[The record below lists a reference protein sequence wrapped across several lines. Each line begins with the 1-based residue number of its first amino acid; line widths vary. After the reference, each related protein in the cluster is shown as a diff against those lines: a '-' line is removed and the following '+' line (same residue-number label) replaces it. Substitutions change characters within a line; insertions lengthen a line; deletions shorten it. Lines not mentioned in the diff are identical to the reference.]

1 MTGQRT
7 TKDLLIGLVLLALAL
22 AMLGW
27 LAADLA
33 ADRPVGGFMVV
44 ARLASAAFWLGLAW
58 LAVSDAHGLTGAAV
72 AGGAV
77 VLLLV
82 AMAAGLLLT
91 PGDFAGTTSKG
102 PTTPEAARRLG
113 FVLTGVLVLGG
124 AWVWRRARRTTR
136 VGPR

>member
-1 MTGQRT
+1 MTAQRT

-27 LAADLA
+27 LVVDLSA
-33 ADRPVGGFMVV
+33 ERPVGGLMVV
-44 ARLASAAFWLGLAW
+44 ARLASVAFWLGLAW
-58 LAVSDAHGLTGAAV
+58 LAVSDGHGLTGVAV
-72 AGGAV
+72 AGGSV

-91 PGDFAGTTSKG
+91 PDDFVSTTSKG

-113 FVLTGVLVLGG
+113 VVLTVVLVLGG
-124 AWVWRRARRTTR
+124 GWLWRRARRPTR
-136 VGPR
+136 VGSR